1 MVAEKNFYQ
10 RYIQKLPFTFFLL
23 LAGLIALILFGVL
36 THEVL
41 GEQEDAFDSATFSYL
56 SAHVITPKRTA
67 IMEGITFLA
76 SRNFLLAAYSALIL
90 FYLYQKQ
97 KRRSLEVLLI
107 GLIGFLINYLM
118 KLFFHR
124 PRPANPLVDPLTSF
138 SFPSGHATSAFVFYG
153 LLAYLVWQT
162 KLSRP
167 IKWLLSALLIALAL
181 LIGFSRVYLRVHYP
195 SDVIGGFFIGF
206 AWIGF
211 AIWFLEK
218 VKAKTKQE
226 TVHTITRNNKQ

>member
-1 MVAEKNFYQ
+1 MLKNTFYQ
-10 RYIQKLPFTFFLL
+10 RYIQKLPFAFFLL
-23 LAGLIALILFGVL
+23 LAALIALILFAVL

-56 SAHVITPKRTA
+56 SAHFITPQRTA

-76 SRNFLLAAYSALIL
+76 SRNFLLVAYSMLIL
-90 FYLYQKQ
+90 FYLYKNQ
-97 KRRSLEVLLI
+97 KRRSVEVLLI
-107 GLIGFLINYLM
+107 GLTGFLINYLT

-124 PRPANPLVDPLTSF
+124 PRPSNPLVDPLTSF

-153 LLAYLVWQT
+153 LLAYLVWHT
-162 KLSRP
+162 KLSRSL
-167 IKWLLSALLIALAL
+167 KWILSLLLILLAV

-211 AIWFLEK
+211 AVWYLEK
-218 VKAKTKQE
+218 VKAKTKEE
-226 TVHTITRNNKQ
+226 TVGTVTTENSQ

>member
-1 MVAEKNFYQ
+1 MDAEKNFYQ
-10 RYIQKLPFTFFLL
+10 RYIQKLPFAFFLL

-167 IKWLLSALLIALAL
+167 FKWLLSALLIALAL

-226 TVHTITRNNKQ
+226 TAHSTTTENRQ